1 MKLLVSYNKQV
12 GVLVLTN
19 TPQDPKYTSHWIQ
32 KEILNV
38 FLRNA
43 QSSIC
48 CEIGDTTL
56 YLKLLMKL
64 EMNPKDNKWPL
75 LLHLLIEMDLYENIF
90 F

>member
-12 GVLVLTN
+12 GVLVLSN

-43 QSSIC
+43 
-48 CEIGDTTL
+48 
-56 YLKLLMKL
+56 
-64 EMNPKDNKWPL
+64 
-75 LLHLLIEMDLYENIF
+75 
-90 F
+90 